1 MCHNILLENRLN
13 QKNSSTIFESL
24 ILNNQWDILLRMFK
38 LNILDINITDCKGRN
53 ALYYAILN
61 NRLEVI
67 STLVQLNIN
76 KFVSPNF
83 LAINFAVYLDN
94 TKALLVLKKCGFD
107 LNMVDAAYKQKTGL
121 GLNHNFIDTLRI
133 SRLLNT
139 DSENHKLETLC
150 KYFGVVRLLGHRGL
164 EDCEQTA
171 QVYLKMRDKFLELS
185 R

>member
-38 LNILDINITDCKGRN
+38 LNILNINITDCKGRN

-67 STLVQLNIN
+67 STLAELNIN

-94 TKALLVLKKCGFD
+94 TKALSALKKCGFD
-107 LNMVDAAYKQKTGL
+107 LNMVDEINSSAIIYACLYKKQKSIEFLLKNGADI
-121 GLNHNFIDTLRI
+121 NH
-133 SRLLNT
+133 
-139 DSENHKLETLC
+139 
-150 KYFGVVRLLGHRGL
+150 
-164 EDCEQTA
+164 EDFMGNCA
-171 QVYLKMRDKFLELS
+171 KKFLLKKV
-185 R
+185 